1 MRPHQAAH
9 LGISAEK
16 VGIHGGL
23 EHGQSH
29 FSLFPSLTHPRG
41 RPGDGN
47 CIWGYFTML
56 TRGRKSRQENQIGP
70 FADMPKGVIGYVWLF
85 LDLDQEGD
93 LSVQGFSGSIFK
105 QDHC

>member
-1 MRPHQAAH
+1 
-9 LGISAEK
+9 
-16 VGIHGGL
+16 
-23 EHGQSH
+23 
-29 FSLFPSLTHPRG
+29 
-41 RPGDGN
+41 
-47 CIWGYFTML
+47 ML